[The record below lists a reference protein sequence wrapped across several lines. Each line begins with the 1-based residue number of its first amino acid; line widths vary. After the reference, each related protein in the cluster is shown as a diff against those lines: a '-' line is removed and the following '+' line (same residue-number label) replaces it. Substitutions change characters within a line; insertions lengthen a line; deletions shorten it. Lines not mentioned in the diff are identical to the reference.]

1 MNSLPTP
8 MPACT
13 VLKLNSR
20 CMPRNQ
26 ARNETP
32 MNRPILTLR
41 TGTPTARAL
50 AGLPPAAKIQLP
62 TLVRSRSHVPTATN
76 ASHHST
82 VTLTVMT
89 PRSRS
94 EAKIALAD
102 ENPSSWL
109 ASEDATAPVTSLVTP
124 RLRPWRMKK
133 VLSVTRKLGIPVR
146 TTSQPLMNPMAS
158 ATTRLSTTPT
168 HMLRLS
174 WKHRIEANNAV
185 VVTWTPDDR
194 SNSPPIIRRATPTA
208 TMPIVE
214 LAYR

>member
-20 CMPRNQ
+20 CIPRNQ

-50 AGLPPAAKIQLP
+50 AWLPPAAKIQLP
-62 TLVRSRSHVPTATN
+62 TRVRSSSHVATATN
-76 ASHHST
+76 TSHQST
-82 VTLTVMT
+82 VTLTDMT
-89 PRSRS
+89 PRLMS
-94 EAKIALAD
+94 EAKIAFAAA
-102 ENPSSWL
+102 NPSSWL
-109 ASEDATAPVTSLVTP
+109 TSGDATAPVTSLVTP
-124 RLRPWRMKK
+124 RLSPCRMKN

-158 ATTRLSTTPT
+158 ATTRLTTTPT

-174 WKHRIEANNAV
+174 WKHRIAEHSAD
-185 VVTWTPDDR
+185 VVTWTPEDR
-194 SNSPPIIRRATPTA
+194 SNSPPIISRAT
-208 TMPIVE
+208 
-214 LAYR
+214 